1 MTLNIRQGTKE
12 KVPLVLDHLHAHEID
27 VTFITETG
35 EGANLSRELKAQGE
49 DGYVA
54 HRAPLDNAGVT
65 ILLNKRWNHTIIKKS
80 TIQKGRILAVT
91 LLNPEGSQIILVG
104 VYQKTGLDKMK
115 NTDQDLHQ
123 AQASIDQII
132 DLIDHRKTSL
142 VICGGDFN
150 ETDSEAER
158 IRASKKKPTPRT
170 RDATFTH
177 LLAVG
182 FTDTHDQGE
191 MTCETQTKQGP
202 SFSRID
208 KIFVWSHS
216 HAKITETA
224 VAQIC
229 YPHTHDEEEKGDT
242 SISDHRTVYTTLQVV
257 HTPGTTR
264 KGPQQQKQIQTRH
277 TTKETKTQFSLKM
290 HETLQRNGPE
300 LIKQIQNW
308 KQDLTGSNKAIQDF
322 RDIVKRIAEK
332 TWHDRKQTR
341 TPV

>member
-1 MTLNIRQGTKE
+1 MT
-12 KVPLVLDHLHAHEID
+12 
-27 VTFITETG
+27 
-35 EGANLSRELKAQGE
+35 
-49 DGYVA
+49 
-54 HRAPLDNAGVT
+54 
-65 ILLNKRWNHTIIKKS
+65 
-80 TIQKGRILAVT
+80 
-91 LLNPEGSQIILVG
+91 
-104 VYQKTGLDKMK
+104 
-115 NTDQDLHQ
+115 NTDQELLQ
-123 AQASIDQII
+123 AQANIDQII

-142 VICGGDFN
+142 VICGGDVN

-158 IRASKKKPTPRT
+158 SRASKKKPKPRT
-170 RDATFTH
+170 RDATFTQ

-229 YPHTHDEEEKGDT
+229 YPHTHEEKEKRDT
-242 SISDHRTVYTTLQVV
+242 PISDHSAVYTTLQVA

-264 KGPQQQKQIQTRH
+264 KAAQQQKQIQTRH

-290 HETLQRNGPE
+290 HETLQKHGPE
-300 LIKQIQNW
+300 LIKTIQNW
-308 KQDLTGSNKAIQDF
+308 KQDLPGSNNAIQDF

-332 TWHDRKQTR
+332 QLGTTGNKHGHQNIQEQKSQNQIEK
-341 TPV
+341 PGQNHKAS